1 VDTDAEAYAAIRCEI
16 GVCFSQSGLRLYR
29 ALHRLHSA
37 SELRKHTVARRVR
50 YAAHMVPDELI
61 KYGSALSEAL
71 ERADLV
77 NAHEAAV
84 AFDICCEDCDEAS
97 ADCHRV

>member
-1 VDTDAEAYAAIRCEI
+1 M
-16 GVCFSQSGLRLYR
+16 
-29 ALHRLHSA
+29 
-37 SELRKHTVARRVR
+37 VA
-50 YAAHMVPDELI
+50 DELI

-77 NAHEAAV
+77 SAHEAAI
-84 AFDICCEDCDEAS
+84 AFDIRCEDCEEAS